1 VNVGIQ
7 EQHASLQKILKK
19 VEAEKMD
26 ALRDLEDEKE
36 ASVESSR
43 NLLLED
49 LRRIKLERK
58 CLNEQVKMLQNTNK
72 RIQEY
77 ETSLLQYLQADA
89 TKNSETIAKLQKEK
103 NTIVET
109 MNTLKDHLQMQLDLE
124 KSLQSEATK
133 QINDLL
139 KELEGLKITNK
150 EMAGNSAMELDGAM
164 TRITALIM
172 SRCFDSY
179 QHGQNWLTCSQQ
191 NRKLVHP
198 KER

>member
-1 VNVGIQ
+1 VVNVGIQ

-124 KSLQSEATK
+124 KVKILVTFYQYTLSVHSFLLHVSIIVLMSL
-133 QINDLL
+133 
-139 KELEGLKITNK
+139 
-150 EMAGNSAMELDGAM
+150 
-164 TRITALIM
+164 
-172 SRCFDSY
+172 
-179 QHGQNWLTCSQQ
+179 
-191 NRKLVHP
+191 
-198 KER
+198 

>member
-1 VNVGIQ
+1 LRRNKTPRQVSAFSIVKWINTLNEARVVNVGIQ

-139 KELEGLKITNK
+139 KEL
-150 EMAGNSAMELDGAM
+150 
-164 TRITALIM
+164 
-172 SRCFDSY
+172 
-179 QHGQNWLTCSQQ
+179 
-191 NRKLVHP
+191 
-198 KER
+198 